1 MGISSSSLRDIIHK
15 SEKRVS
21 RKKKR
26 YTRHRKKRRQN
37 KTQKRKRTTEEI
49 LKEDYDFTDKDILFV
64 NEFRENIG
72 APPPGK
78 LKSNLSEK
86 TLHKLISKEA
96 MDNHL
101 KDYNWSYKDK
111 RKHRLAKTLN
121 HYKSLHYY

>member
-49 LKEDYDFTDKDILFV
+49 LKEDYDFTDEDILFV
-64 NEFRENIG
+64 NELRENIG

-78 LKSNLSEK
+78 LEEVTRGLAPPPIQT
-86 TLHKLISKEA
+86 TL
-96 MDNHL
+96 
-101 KDYNWSYKDK
+101 
-111 RKHRLAKTLN
+111 TL
-121 HYKSLHYY
+121 LTFGGAVQE